1 MVWNQHPLT
10 QISEQAGRD
19 TRKWMNTNVNMF
31 AEYDAPFLKGLKFK
45 FQYSRNT
52 YNRLYK
58 EVAMPYT
65 LYTFETSGT
74 NGHYIDPSKNPQV
87 IRNRSYVVETA
98 LSKKHQLFT
107 LIIK

>member
-1 MVWNQHPLT
+1 MEQHPLT

-74 NGHYIDPSKNPQV
+74 NGHYM
-87 IRNRSYVVETA
+87 IRVKTHKLQEPTYVVETA

-107 LIIK
+107 LIYK